1 MGVQGSSPWR
11 RGLTVLSALTV
22 LGAVGA
28 CGGTNDGGDGD
39 VTIRFTWWGSDDRAR
54 LTEEAVALF
63 EERNPGIDVVTSYS
77 AFDGYFEKLATETAG
92 GNPPD
97 VIQMD
102 YAYLREYADRG
113 VLADLN
119 EFGEDQLGTEEITPL
134 LATSGEIDGALYAL
148 PMGQNTH
155 TFAYDV
161 ERWTE
166 TGVDLPE
173 PGWTW
178 EDWFDAS
185 LELADATDGESVGL
199 TDFGWSW
206 ETFQV
211 WLRQQD
217 KDLYTEDAELAF
229 ERADVVEYME
239 LLDRFRSEGASTE
252 GSVTAQIDG
261 AVENSPVSRGLAF
274 ADFSWDS
281 TVPSFFSVLGRPVAL
296 APMPRI
302 GERVGQFAKPAML
315 VSVAE
320 GSEHKEAAAALVDF
334 LLNDEDAGKIQGTT
348 RGMPVNE
355 SVREAVGAEL
365 EGADEVVYEYEELLA
380 DELEETPPPPPPGNS
395 TLKREW
401 ERLNQVVAFGQISI
415 DEAAD
420 QFLNRAQQEL

>member
-134 LATSGEIDGALYAL
+134 LATSGEI
-148 PMGQNTH
+148 
-155 TFAYDV
+155 
-161 ERWTE
+161 
-166 TGVDLPE
+166 DLPE